1 MTRNLSWS
9 REVWRRMARIFIR
22 EGAAPLV
29 SWLFFKAVV
38 KAVLLLGLDTW
49 VVTPHMG
56 KELGEFQVQMV
67 RRLTGRLMWR
77 KTDGKWIYT
86 SVKTAREEEGF
97 LTMEEY
103 IRWRHNTVAQYIAMR
118 SLLDLCERP
127 EKAPGARVG
136 IWWWEQAGIDLAGA
150 REAAVAAVAADGY
163 EGEEWRRG
171 IEGGLS
177 GQNNCSK

>member
-1 MTRNLSWS
+1 MSWS

-29 SWLFFKAVV
+29 SGLFFKAVV
-38 KAVLLLGLDTW
+38 KAVLLLRLDTW

-103 IRWRHNTVAQYIAMR
+103 IR
-118 SLLDLCERP
+118 
-127 EKAPGARVG
+127 
-136 IWWWEQAGIDLAGA
+136 
-150 REAAVAAVAADGY
+150 
-163 EGEEWRRG
+163 
-171 IEGGLS
+171 
-177 GQNNCSK
+177 